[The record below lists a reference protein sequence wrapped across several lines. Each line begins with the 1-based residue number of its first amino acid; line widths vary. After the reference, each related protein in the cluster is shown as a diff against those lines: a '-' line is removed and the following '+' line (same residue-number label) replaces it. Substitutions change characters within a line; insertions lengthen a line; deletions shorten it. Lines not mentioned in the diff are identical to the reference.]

1 MMFTPQTAPRV
12 FALPPG
18 VNFAQTLVDGMAA
31 RLSGQPPEAW
41 ARVTLWVNT
50 RRTARAIK
58 QLMAARGPG
67 LLPDIRV
74 LADLSKEVAPLPPA
88 PDALARQLDLAAL
101 VRSYQLARGQ
111 SPQPAMVLD
120 LAGSLADLLD
130 ELEGEG
136 LTPAA
141 FARIDAT
148 NLSRH
153 WVENR
158 EFLGILQSYLSSL
171 GLPYSGAEGRR
182 RAVIDALA
190 ENWSSSPPQGPVLVA
205 GSTGSRAATRAF
217 MAAVARLP
225 QGAVILP
232 GLENQPPRTMPADGP
247 GADHPQAALLA
258 TLVALGAKQPVQPWH
273 LAPVPN
279 PGPNPG
285 RIALVSL
292 ALRPAPVTDQWLT
305 EGPALLAGLQTAT
318 ESLSLIAA
326 DSTRHEALAIACALR
341 EAEQRGQRAA
351 LITPDRNLARRVGIA
366 LQRWNIEADDSAGQ
380 PLHLSPP
387 GLLLR
392 LLAED
397 TQSGISP
404 VRLLD
409 ILKHPL
415 VGGQGNGQ
423 GETRGDHVHMT
434 STLEHQ
440 LLRGGPAHIGPDDLQ
455 TWAGDDPARQK
466 WVAQISPA
474 LFAPGTESQRLPDW
488 VVSLRNRATALG
500 PEAVWDKDAGERA
513 LALLAQLEAGSASAA
528 PQPPSIWAALLLRQ
542 MQRVELRGAAY
553 LPHPDIAIW
562 GPLEARVQ
570 SADLLILGGLTEGVW
585 PARLAEDHWL
595 SRQMRAQIDLPLPE
609 LRIGLAA
616 HDFQCALAAP
626 RVILSRPLRDGDSE
640 TLPSRWLLRLT
651 NLLQGL
657 GDAGTAALKEMQA
670 RGAYYT
676 DLAAQLDRPESAA
689 DPAPRPSPA
698 PPVVARP
705 DQLSVTSIEKLIADP
720 YAVYAAKILR
730 LYPLDPLGR
739 EPDARERGTALH
751 AILAHLMPQIP
762 DPVPNALPDDL
773 RADIIAQFEAKVP
786 WPATRREWQ
795 AKLFGALDFLLTSEK
810 TRRETATPLA
820 TERSGK
826 LALTIAGAP
835 FTLTAKADR
844 IDRAA
849 NGSIALYDYKTGS
862 TPTQTA
868 ADTTAVQLP
877 LEGLIAAAGGFKDVP
892 AGPAATLKYI
902 LLGDKKSVGPE
913 EKKQTVLTDLAENLA
928 TLLTAYADPA
938 QGYTARARH
947 ELLRFEGDYDHLSRL
962 GEWDDG
968 APAKPEPLA

>member
-1 MMFTPQTAPRV
+1 MMFAPQTTPRV

-18 VNFAQTLVDGMAA
+18 AGFAQALVDGLAT
-31 RLSGQPPEAW
+31 RLSGEPPEAW
-41 ARVTLWVNT
+41 ARITLWVNT
-50 RRTARAIK
+50 RRTARAIE
-58 QLMAARGPG
+58 QIMAGRGAS
-67 LLPDIRV
+67 LLPNIRV
-74 LADLSKEVAPLPPA
+74 LADLSKDIAPLPAA
-88 PDALARQLDLAAL
+88 PDALSRQLDLAAL

-120 LAGSLADLLD
+120 LAQSLADLLD

-136 LTPAA
+136 LTPAV
-141 FARIDAT
+141 FEKIDAT
-148 NLSRH
+148 SLSRH

-158 EFLGILQSYLSSL
+158 EFLGILQHYLSSL

-182 RAVIDALA
+182 RAVVDTLA
-190 ENWSSSPPQGPVLVA
+190 ARWQTKPPQGPVLVA

-232 GLENQPPRTMPADGP
+232 GLDAQPPGAMPPGGP

-258 TLVALGAKQPVQPWH
+258 TLAALGADQPVAAWH
-273 LAPVPN
+273 SAPVPN
-279 PGPNPG
+279 PVPNPV
-285 RIALVSL
+285 RAALVSL
-292 ALRPAPVTDQWLT
+292 ALRPAPVTDQWLA
-305 EGPALLAGLQTAT
+305 EGPSLLPGLQNAT
-318 ESLSLIAA
+318 ESLSLITA
-326 DSTRHEALAIACALR
+326 DSARHEALAIACALR
-341 EAEQRGQRAA
+341 EAADAGQRAA

-366 LQRWNIEADDSAGQ
+366 LTRWNIEADDSAGQ

-397 TQSGISP
+397 TQAGISP

-415 VGGQGNGQ
+415 VGGQGAARGAHLQ
-423 GETRGDHVHMT
+423 LTRA
-434 STLEHQ
+434 LEHQ
-440 LLRGGPAHIGPDDLQ
+440 VLRGGPPQLGPDDLAI
-455 TWAGDDPARQK
+455 WAGDDPVRK
-466 WVAQISPA
+466 NWVAQITPA
-474 LFAPGTESQRLPDW
+474 LFPPASESQRLFDW
-488 VVSLRNRATALG
+488 VASLRARATALG
-500 PEAVWDKDAGERA
+500 PEAVWDKEAGERA
-513 LALLAQLEAGSASAA
+513 LALLEQLQSASASAA
-528 PQPPSIWAALLLRQ
+528 PQPPAIWSALLLRQ

-553 LPHPDIAIW
+553 LPHPNIAIW

-640 TLPSRWLLRLT
+640 TLPARWLLRLT

-657 GDAGTAALKEMQA
+657 GDTGKAALEAMQT
-670 RGAYYT
+670 RGAVYT
-676 DLAAQLDRPESAA
+676 SLAARLDRPEAPIA
-689 DPAPRPSPA
+689 PAPRPSPA
-698 PPVVARP
+698 PPVAARP
-705 DQLSVTSIEKLIADP
+705 NQLSVTAIEKLITDP
-720 YAVYAAKILR
+720 YAVYASKILK
-730 LYPLDPLGR
+730 LSALDPLGR
-739 EPDARERGTALH
+739 APDARERGTALH
-751 AILAHLMPQIP
+751 SILAHLMPRIP
-762 DPVPNALPDDL
+762 DPVPDTLPDSL
-773 RADIIAQFEAKVP
+773 RAEIIARFEAGVP

-795 AKLFGALDFLLTSEK
+795 ARLFGALDFLLASER
-810 TRRETATPLA
+810 TRREAARPLA
-820 TERSGK
+820 VERSGA
-826 LALTIAGAP
+826 LPLTIAGAA

-849 NGSIALYDYKTGS
+849 DGSIALYDYKTGA
-862 TPTQTA
+862 TPNQTA
-868 ADTTAVQLP
+868 ANHTAVQLP
-877 LEGLIAAAGGFKDVP
+877 LEGLIAAAGGFSDVP
-892 AGPAATLKYI
+892 AGPAEILGYI
-902 LLGDKKSVGPE
+902 LLGAQRTTAPDG
-913 EKKQTVLTDLAENLA
+913 KQTVLTNLAENLVA
-928 TLLTAYADPA
+928 LLTAYADAA

-947 ELLRFEGDYDHLSRL
+947 ELLPYPGDYDQLSRL

-968 APAKPEPLA
+968 APIVPEPLP